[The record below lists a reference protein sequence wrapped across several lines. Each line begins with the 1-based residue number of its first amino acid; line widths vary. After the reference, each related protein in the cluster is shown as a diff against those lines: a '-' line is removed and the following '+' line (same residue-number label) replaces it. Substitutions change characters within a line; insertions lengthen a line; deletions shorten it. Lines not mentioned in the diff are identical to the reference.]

1 MCMYSCKYTRPFF
14 FEWDHHKNR
23 ANIRR
28 HGIDFESVAEMFRY
42 PMLVMPDKRTDYG
55 EERMISLGWIREH
68 VGVVVYTEQEGDVI
82 RIISARKATREES
95 RTYAKTFQN

>member
-1 MCMYSCKYTRPFF
+1 MYSCKYTRPFF
-14 FEWDHHKNR
+14 FEWDHHKNQ

-28 HGIDFESVAEMFRY
+28 HGIDFEEIEEMFRY
-42 PMLVMPDKRTDYG
+42 PMLIVPDTRTDYG

-68 VGVVVYTEQEGDVI
+68 VGVVVYTEREGDVI